1 MTLRASL
8 LLLLL
13 SFPAAAAAQEQRGA
27 SAGGSVSATNMESR
41 NSWSFAGSFEYRFN
55 RVAGLEIE
63 ATAVPTLKSDFP
75 GATILGSTG
84 AITSFTSIQAELNAI
99 FSTPSV
105 TIFPGPHFENQR
117 GRAVIF
123 TNNARLHIP
132 TTAARI
138 DPYFVAG
145 GGVASV
151 RHTADLVFTRFIPP
165 GIGVQLP
172 SQSITEP
179 LTSSSVNLA
188 LTIGGGVS
196 IRAVS
201 NLWIDGDL
209 RMFRLLGDE
218 DRNVGRFGVGARYR
232 F

>member
-1 MTLRASL
+1 MTLRVSI

-13 SFPAAAAAQEQRGA
+13 SLPVAAAAQDERGA

-75 GATILGSTG
+75 GATIQTSSS
-84 AITSFTSIQAELNAI
+84 SFTELQSALGAI
-99 FSTPSV
+99 FSSIA
-105 TIFPGPHFENQR
+105 IFPGPRFENPR

-123 TNNARLHIP
+123 TNNARIHIP
-132 TTAARI
+132 TTAARL

-145 GGVASV
+145 GGVANV
-151 RHTADLVFTRFIPP
+151 RHTADLVFTRLTPPP
-165 GIGVQLP
+165 GIVIPTLP
-172 SQSITEP
+172 SQPI
-179 LTSSSVNLA
+179 TSSSVDLA

-196 IRAVS
+196 VRAAS
-201 NLWIDGDL
+201 GLWIEGDL
-209 RMFRLLGDE
+209 RLFRLLGDE